1 LPARS
6 CLVDDE
12 ATACDQNDLAVFEM
26 NHWRHD
32 GDVVFRA
39 FDLLGLNGQDLR
51 KAPIEERKRTM
62 AKSLRRCADRRP
74 GITFGDGTTLFQ
86 HACRFGCEGIVSKR
100 LGSPYRSG
108 HVDDWAKIKNPL
120 APAAKREADRGR

>member
-32 GDVVFRA
+32 GDVVLRA

-62 AKSLRRCADRRP
+62 AKSLRRSPAGYHLRRRYDSIP
-74 GITFGDGTTLFQ
+74 
-86 HACRFGCEGIVSKR
+86 AR
-100 LGSPYRSG
+100 LSVR
-108 HVDDWAKIKNPL
+108 L
-120 APAAKREADRGR
+120 